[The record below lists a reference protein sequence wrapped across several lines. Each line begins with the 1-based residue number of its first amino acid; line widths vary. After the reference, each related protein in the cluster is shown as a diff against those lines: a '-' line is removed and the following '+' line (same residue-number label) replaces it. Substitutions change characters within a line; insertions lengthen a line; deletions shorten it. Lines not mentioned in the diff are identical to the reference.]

1 MPCALL
7 CMNSERKESKCR
19 PSAIVMK
26 NIAPHLRGEHEAF
39 FSRLIIDQARSKHRV
54 AARKK
59 NKIRALKPRPRK
71 RKKQKKKKYGGG
83 PAQISGPF

>member
-1 MPCALL
+1 MSRASFMLCALL
-7 CMNSERKESKCR
+7 CMNGERKESKCR

-26 NIAPHLRGEHEAF
+26 NIAPNLRGEHEEAF
-39 FSRLIIDQARSKHRV
+39 FSRLIIDQAKSKHRV

-71 RKKQKKKKYGGG
+71 RKKQKK
-83 PAQISGPF
+83 